1 MKVRSHVTYLIAGAL
16 SFLAVGTATAAPP
29 PAARADANMAQI
41 TVLYDAFGKTSTMK
55 KDWGFSAFIEYG
67 GKRILLDTGNN
78 AEILAHN
85 AKARGIDLTKLDF
98 VVVTHRHG
106 DHTSGLNYLMSV
118 NPKVKI
124 YAPKENFGVFGAALL
139 FGVADALQL
148 RAQILDIQLPFQFM
162 LMLPYLLTIIVLAVF
177 VRRTHDPAAL
187 GKHYQRGRKDS

>member
-124 YAPKENFGVFGAALL
+124 YAPKRTSACSAQPCREPSTGATKPCRPKCAT
-139 FGVADALQL
+139 
-148 RAQILDIQLPFQFM
+148 
-162 LMLPYLLTIIVLAVF
+162 LTAN
-177 VRRTHDPAAL
+177 RPTRCASAR
-187 GKHYQRGRKDS
+187 RGRTATSSG